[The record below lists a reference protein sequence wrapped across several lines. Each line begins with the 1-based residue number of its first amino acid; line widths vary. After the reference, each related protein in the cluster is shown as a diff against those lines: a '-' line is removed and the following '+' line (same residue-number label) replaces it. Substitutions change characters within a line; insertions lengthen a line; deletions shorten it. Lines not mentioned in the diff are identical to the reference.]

1 MGTAKEIKMMET
13 ETVYAVIIAV
23 GIFLLLI
30 TYLKWNETKKV
41 VD

>member
-23 GIFLLLI
+23 GIFLLFI
-30 TYLKWNETKKV
+30 TYLK
-41 VD
+41 

>member
-1 MGTAKEIKMMET
+1 MGTEKEIKMMET

-30 TYLKWNETKKV
+30 TYLK
-41 VD
+41 

>member
-1 MGTAKEIKMMET
+1 MGTEKEIKMMET

-30 TYLKWNETKKV
+30 TFLK
-41 VD
+41 